1 MQNLLEA
8 IKSLIGGGGG
18 DLIDPQYGSYSARK
32 RAESER
38 VLNESMIKAGFVP
51 DNNGGYTS
59 PSKIEKLKKPDISPK
74 QKTVGRPPDQDVK
87 TFLENVVLPITN
99 QYGIPSAVAAG
110 QLAAEGRLRGLGWS
124 RNNPYNI
131 GAFDNNLDNTYQYP
145 TVEKGIEA
153 YAKLLSSDPRYSQA
167 YGLRQDPLKMLEAIQ
182 NAGYAGD
189 PKTYQE
195 RAENN
200 YPSYSSF
207 IKNTPEWR
215 SYFR

>member
-18 DLIDPQYGSYSARK
+18 DFIDPQYGSYSARK
-32 RAESER
+32 RAESEKA
-38 VLNESMIKAGFVP
+38 LNESMIKAGFIP
-51 DNNGGYTS
+51 DDKGGYTS
-59 PSKIEKLKKPDISPK
+59 PSKIEKLSKPQPTPK
-74 QKTVGRPPDQDVK
+74 AKTSSRPPQQDVK

-110 QLAAEGRLRGLGWS
+110 QFAAEGRLKGLGAS

-131 GAFDNNLDNTYQYP
+131 GAFDSNLDNTFQYP
-145 TVEKGIEA
+145 TIEKGIEA

-167 YGLRQDPLKMLEAIQ
+167 YGLRQDPLKMLEALQ

-189 PKTYQE
+189 PKTYQQ
-195 RAENN
+195 RAKNN

-207 IKNTPEWR
+207 IQDTPEWR